1 MATWMVELAAA
12 TVVVEHDSPLRKAGA
27 SRKEEGGRGLGM
39 GMGMGM
45 AIAAAAVVGWWRRR
59 RDRRPMNC
67 MEEEI
72 QKKATILCS

>member
-39 GMGMGM
+39 GMGM
-45 AIAAAAVVGWWRRR
+45 AIAAAAVVG
-59 RDRRPMNC
+59 
-67 MEEEI
+67 
-72 QKKATILCS
+72 